1 MENSRK
7 ISGQKKKCAGT
18 GVWGAVRCSAGAGA
32 GAARGRRG
40 AGAVRCSAGVRC
52 GCGGAVRGAVRVRGC
67 GGRGSAGQAK
77 PAWRGRAGD
86 APQKASPAL
95 PRERPPGH
103 GAAPTPGGAA
113 GRRKRGRGRMR
124 QAAQKKG
131 RRRQSASPSR
141 PLTGLAPVRDV
152 ICQGSP
158 CRWSARR
165 NTRPPRPKP
174 PPQRRGAAR
183 RRSWGGRRGPPRQKS
198 GWCGWAL

>member
-1 MENSRK
+1 MCRN
-7 ISGQKKKCAGT
+7 G
-18 GVWGAVRCSAGAGA
+18 GAVRVRGCGAG
-32 GAARGRRG
+32 
-40 AGAVRCSAGVRC
+40 AGVRC
-52 GCGGAVRGAVRVRGC
+52 GCGGAVQVRGAGAGQRRAGEACLAGESRGRPAKSVPCSPPGAPARARRCPGPRRC
-67 GGRGSAGQAK
+67 GGTPEK
-77 PAWRGRAGD
+77 GRA
-86 APQKASPAL
+86 
-95 PRERPPGH
+95 
-103 GAAPTPGGAA
+103 
-113 GRRKRGRGRMR
+113 RMR